1 MPGGCASPR
10 RWPPSTIASTA
21 EARIR
26 RPLSDGRAVWGRVAF
41 ADGRRSSRSLRPVP
55 PPPRQG
61 RGRVSS
67 RARRR
72 RHLGDGR
79 DRVVRDRRRRRALR
93 RRPARLCPTRRRGG
107 RRRPRPGPRRRRGT
121 RGGALPCRAP
131 RHPHPHDRAVRRPR
145 ARGLRRRRR
154 RPGGRA
160 QRRTAGRRAVGA
172 GADLRRLPGTYAP
185 EVAAGLRWLEAR
197 IWTWSWYIQSKVLR
211 GELFEALDGLQ
222 YVRDQVQF
230 RLLAFHGDR
239 RPAGGRRAEAAV
251 GEHRDPFARTV
262 PTSLDPTSFL
272 AALREEI
279 DLYRRLAD
287 PLLERH
293 GIQTAEARTVVLRA
307 LDLGLDWTPR
317 ST

>member
-1 MPGGCASPR
+1 MDVVLPARFDRFPR
-10 RWPPSTIASTA
+10 HRAKA
-21 EARIR
+21 EAACRAALADADIVAMVVTGSFATGDADE
-26 RPLSDGRAVWGRVAF
+26 LSDVDLRVYVRPGAVEGVVAGVPDLAAAGGRVVALF
-41 ADGRRSSRSLRPVP
+41 VAE
-55 PPPRQG
+55 
-61 RGRVSS
+61 
-67 RARRR
+67 
-72 RHLGDGR
+72 HLGIPTLTIVLYD
-79 DRVVRDRRRRRALR
+79 DLVHVDFDVVA
-93 RRPARLCPTRRRGG
+93 A
-107 RRRPRPGPRRRRGT
+107 
-121 RGGALPCRAP
+121 
-131 RHPHPHDRAVRRPR
+131 DRA
-145 ARGLRRRRR
+145 AEHNDGL
-154 RPGGRA
+154 P
-160 QRRTAGRRAVGA
+160 AVVLWEREPISDA
-172 GADLRRLPGTYAP
+172 LPGTYAP

-211 GELFEALDGLQ
+211 GELYEALDGLQ
-222 YVRDQVQF
+222 YVRDQVLF

>member
-1 MPGGCASPR
+1 MDVVLPARFDRFPR
-10 RWPPSTIASTA
+10 HRAKA
-21 EARIR
+21 EAACRAALADADILAMVVTGSFATGDADE
-26 RPLSDGRAVWGRVAF
+26 LSDVDLRVYVRPGAVEGVVARVPDLAAAGGRVVALF
-41 ADGRRSSRSLRPVP
+41 VAE
-55 PPPRQG
+55 
-61 RGRVSS
+61 
-67 RARRR
+67 
-72 RHLGDGR
+72 HLGIPTLTIVLYD
-79 DRVVRDRRRRRALR
+79 DLVHVDFDVVA
-93 RRPARLCPTRRRGG
+93 A
-107 RRRPRPGPRRRRGT
+107 
-121 RGGALPCRAP
+121 
-131 RHPHPHDRAVRRPR
+131 DRA
-145 ARGLRRRRR
+145 AEHNDGL
-154 RPGGRA
+154 P
-160 QRRTAGRRAVGA
+160 AVVLWEREPISDA
-172 GADLRRLPGTYAP
+172 LPGTYAP

-211 GELFEALDGLQ
+211 GELYEALDGLQ
-222 YVRDQVQF
+222 YVRDQVLF